1 MLAFLNPKIIA
12 TIALIA
18 CIIFG
23 AKYIYNSGYEKAELK
38 YQKMLTE
45 FSLQAEK
52 LRTQEEVIKTEVV
65 TKYKDRVQTI
75 KEIETQIITVTD
87 TKLAEEAKL
96 EVIIMNGKPILNFA
110 RCLNGEVFLGTVIS

>member
-87 TKLAEEAKL
+87 TKLAEEAKQC
-96 EVIIMNGKPILNFA
+96 VIGPNFIELHNKA
-110 RCLNGEVFLGTVIS
+110 ATR